1 MHGFILKHK
10 FEMCFVLQVIT
21 NKEFTNVFAK
31 ALHRPAIFP
40 LPSFLIKLVFESE
53 RSVMMLE
60 GQKVSPTKVIK
71 EYGFKFL
78 YPTIE
83 AASVEFAKLSYTPS
97 ALKAT

>member
-1 MHGFILKHK
+1 MYFV
-10 FEMCFVLQVIT
+10 VLQVIT
-21 NKEFTNVFAK
+21 NREFTNAFAK

-40 LPSFLIKLVFESE
+40 VPSFLIKIVFGSE

-60 GQKVSPTKVIK
+60 GQKVAPTKAVK

-83 AASVEFAKLSYTPS
+83 TASLEFAKLSYTPP